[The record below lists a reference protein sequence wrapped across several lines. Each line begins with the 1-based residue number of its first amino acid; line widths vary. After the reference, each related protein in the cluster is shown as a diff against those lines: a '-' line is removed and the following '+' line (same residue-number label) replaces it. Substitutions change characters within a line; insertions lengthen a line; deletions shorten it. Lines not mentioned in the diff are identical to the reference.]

1 MVDCAWLLMAGY
13 WRLVAGRW
21 RLLAADCR
29 LAAGGVVSGAGGAYR
44 SLYLAKNVCGVL
56 CRFYEGACR
65 IGLILENVCENLEGM
80 VCWSGKSLLWT
91 YKNI

>member
-1 MVDCAWLLMAGY
+1 MA
-13 WRLVAGRW
+13 VAGGW
-21 RLLAADCR
+21 LVVAGGWR
-29 LAAGGVVSGAGGAYR
+29 LAATLLVVLRAYR
-44 SLYLAKNVCGVL
+44 SLYLEKNVCGVL

-65 IGLILENVCENLEGM
+65 IGLILENVCENLEGV

>member
-1 MVDCAWLLMAGY
+1 MVGAWLLMAGY
-13 WRLVAGRW
+13 WRLVAGSW
-21 RLLAADCR
+21 R
-29 LAAGGVVSGAGGAYR
+29 LAAALLVVLGAYR

-56 CRFYEGACR
+56 CRFYERACR
-65 IGLILENVCENLEGM
+65 IGLILENVCENLEGV